1 MPQVDLATI
10 VLAVAGLGLAIGLAI
25 LAGTVTA
32 RVFFD
37 ASRGQEDE
45 STQGSMK
52 GARKT

>member
-10 VLAVAGLGLAIGLAI
+10 FLAIAGLGLAVGFAV

-37 ASRGQEDE
+37 ASRGQEE
-45 STQGSMK
+45 KKPS
-52 GARKT
+52 